1 MTDAPVTVL
10 MAVYNGSAFLPIA
23 IDSILE
29 QTYPAFKF
37 LIVDDASTD
46 DTREVI
52 RAYEDNRIELICLE
66 ENVGQTA
73 ALNAGLQHAS
83 TKWIARMDAD
93 DYSAPTRLEEQMQAL
108 DADASLR
115 CLGTFAWIFHDDP
128 EDEDGVVTTP
138 ETYEDIQRILVGS
151 PIIHGTIMIS
161 REALLEVG
169 GYTGRYRYCADIE
182 MYDRFLP
189 KYKAAVIPRKLLGVR
204 RHVGQGSNT
213 RVAFDEAIEIS
224 LNRLA
229 NFDYPAKD
237 SAVVRASLSR
247 AYLARTRHL
256 AKEKRFLS
264 IPKDILSALKVSPK
278 SFLYDCFIAYVVYN
292 VPERVRTNIWRLI
305 DAAPPPLR
313 IPFKR
318 ASRQYY
324 KSE

>member
-1 MTDAPVTVL
+1 MSCQLTIL
-10 MAVYNGSAFLPIA
+10 MAVRNGIPFLQPA
-23 IDSILE
+23 MESILG
-29 QTYPAFKF
+29 QTYQDFQF

-46 DTREVI
+46 ETREIIKSYNDKRI
-52 RAYEDNRIELICLE
+52 RLLCLDQ
-66 ENVGQTA
+66 NVGQTA
-73 ALNAGLQHAS
+73 ALNAGLREAE
-83 TKWIARMDAD
+83 TPWIARMDAD
-93 DYSAPTRLEEQMQAL
+93 NYSAPTRLEEQMQAL

-128 EDEDGVVTTP
+128 EDEDAVVTTP
-138 ETYEDIQRILVGS
+138 ETYEDIQRVLVGS

-161 REALLEVG
+161 REALLEAG
-169 GYTGRYRYCADIE
+169 GYTDRYRYCADIE

-229 NFDYPAKD
+229 KFDYPVKD

-264 IPKDILSALKVSPK
+264 IPKDILSALKISPK
-278 SFLYDCFIAYVVYN
+278 SFLYDCFIAYVVYH
-292 VPERVRTNIWRLI
+292 VPERVRTKIWRLI
-305 DAAPPPLR
+305 DAAPRPLR
-313 IPFKR
+313 LPFKR
-318 ASRQYY
+318 ASRHYY
-324 KSE
+324 KSQ